1 MYSVAIIKNSF
12 QPGTESSLSKELIM
26 FIEYNSPRAGGELT
40 TLSVV
45 GTDCIGSYKF
55 NYHAIT
61 MTPHVYIVL
70 TNVYT
75 CTVRRDKQVDGYS
88 AFIDSIMVFTVVIKY
103 TRVFVNPLVNRKQAH
118 MSECKK
124 FSQMSPIIST
134 CCLIY
139 RFLLH
144 SIDIN

>member
-1 MYSVAIIKNSF
+1 MQTDYNSLLNELSV
-12 QPGTESSLSKELIM
+12 PGWNEFFMIATLYMFYYLYCTHVYRVRVRVRFMVFNATINDISVISWRSDLLAEENGVPRENHWSSTSHWQLYHIM

-75 CTVRRDKQVDGYS
+75 CTVRTW
-88 AFIDSIMVFTVVIKY
+88 I
-103 TRVFVNPLVNRKQAH
+103 
-118 MSECKK
+118 
-124 FSQMSPIIST
+124 
-134 CCLIY
+134 
-139 RFLLH
+139 LL
-144 SIDIN
+144 